1 MYYLETEL
9 YRQYMIYKISF
20 YDRLKISI
28 LLFLMIYTVDS
39 YISVKKAKKYCNVSF
54 VFHFKIMIM
63 ETID

>member
-20 YDRLKISI
+20 NDRLKISI

-39 YISVKKAKKYCNVSF
+39 YISVKNSQEVLQCKFRVSF
-54 VFHFKIMIM
+54 
-63 ETID
+63 